1 MDRTRRNLLL
11 CSALA
16 VLVLSA
22 GSPARP
28 QAVLPKTPDAIVQAS
43 PDRPMVWVHSMVC
56 FPLDLKWLPGGYGQC
71 APLEQEQGLEH
82 RTGVGWAA
90 TDIQD
95 AKAAGVDG
103 FSVDVFDGD
112 DRNYLEQADA
122 VGGFLIAPCLDLS
135 TTADDR
141 KEAVALRVI
150 EQNCRAAEGHPSAA
164 RVGGGYVVF
173 LYGTGMLTPEAWGRV
188 RARVR
193 ADGFQTYLVAAVE
206 AGGDLSVASKFP
218 RDVMARYLPPFEAA
232 YSFGS
237 TGPWWSETSAL
248 VQAAGKAW
256 AGGMMPGYDRETPNG
271 GFSDARATAAYRA
284 EWHRHLAPQSAP
296 RPAWACISTW
306 NDLAENTELLPD
318 SDWNV
323 TRAELTRW
331 FSAKFKGR
339 NVGWTRPHLYITT
352 PKMVYRGRPYP
363 AEGLALN
370 TLARPVRVTT
380 ELMDGAGRPVGRPV
394 TVLVPP
400 GEDGAAAAIV
410 RLSDFPAGRFLRAR
424 ATLRDGSRVL
434 ASVLS
439 APILALDEMSQP
451 GYRQTYYSVPAHKS
465 LPGTVRLA
473 LSAAP
478 GSGMRQALVIAPK
491 GSLVR
496 FAEVLHNGALAR
508 NSFRAPASVTLPR
521 RDESGQTVGLTTWG
535 FTVGRVTDDAFRV
548 GYSDPVYS
556 APRGDVSLWEKFD
569 FDEGAGRTARDSSVY
584 GKVGRL
590 QDAEWV
596 MPGVGGTGACL
607 RFNGTTSR
615 VLLAD
620 TKTPTGPLSLTLA
633 VRPARLGGFLYGD
646 GGGLIC
652 EIRPD
657 GRLNFSLL
665 TKGGWRPVAS
675 KTALKTGEWTRLA
688 FTNDVQTSRI
698 WINSQMDAEAP
709 SGPLNDSG
717 SPMIG
722 GNPYGGDAYAGD
734 IDDFALRA
742 LPTPPGGARRSSLP
756 P

>member
-1 MDRTRRNLLL
+1 MSKCLF
-11 CSALA
+11 
-16 VLVLSA
+16 SA
-22 GSPARP
+22 GLAALTLLVG
-28 QAVLPKTPDAIVQAS
+28 QVVCAQVVLPKTPDPIVQAS

-71 APLEQEQGLEH
+71 APLEQEQGLEE
-82 RTGVGWAA
+82 RTGKGWAA

-112 DRNYLEQADA
+112 DRSYLEQADA

-135 TTADDR
+135 TTPDAR
-141 KEAVALRVI
+141 REATAIRVI
-150 EQNCRAAEGHPSAA
+150 EQNCRVAERHPSAA
-164 RVGGGYVVF
+164 RVGGAYVVF
-173 LYGTGMLTPEAWGRV
+173 LYGTGMLSPEAWGRV
-188 RARVR
+188 RAQVK
-193 ADGFQTYLVAAVE
+193 ADGYDTYLVAAVE
-206 AGGDLSVASKFP
+206 AGGDLSVESKFP
-218 RDVMARYLPPFEAA
+218 REVMARYLPPFEAA

-237 TGPWWSETSAL
+237 TGPWWKETGAL
-248 VQAAGKAW
+248 VKDSGKVW

-271 GFSDARATAAYRA
+271 GYSDARATAAYRE
-284 EWHRHLAPQSAP
+284 EWHRHLAAK
-296 RPAWACISTW
+296 PAWACVSTW

-331 FSAKFKGR
+331 FSAKFKGQS
-339 NVGWTRPHLYITT
+339 VGWTQPHLYVTT
-352 PKMVYRGRPYP
+352 PKTVYRDRPVP

-370 TLARPVRVTT
+370 TLPRPVRVTT

-394 TVLVPP
+394 TALVPP
-400 GEDGAAAAIV
+400 GQDGAATATI
-410 RLSDFPAGRFLRAR
+410 RLSAFPAGRFLRAR
-424 ATLRDGSRVL
+424 ATLRDGAKVI
-434 ASVLS
+434 ATVLS

-451 GYRQTYYSVPAHKS
+451 GYRQTYYSIPAHKS

-473 LSAAP
+473 VRAAP
-478 GSGMRQALVIAPK
+478 GDGMRQARVIPPV
-491 GSLVR
+491 GTLVR
-496 FAEVLHNGALAR
+496 FAEALHNGALAR
-508 NSFRAPASVTLPR
+508 NFFHAPATITLPR
-521 RDESGQTVGLTTWG
+521 RDEGGQVIGLTAWG
-535 FTVGRVTDDAFRV
+535 FTVGRVTDDHFRV
-548 GYSDPVYS
+548 GYSDPVYT

-569 FDEGAGRTARDSSVY
+569 FDEGAGQIAHDASVY

-590 QDAEWV
+590 QDTEWV
-596 MPGVGGTGACL
+596 TPGVGGKGACL

-620 TKTPTGPLSLTLA
+620 TKTPTGPLSLSLT
-633 VRPARLGGFLYGD
+633 VRPAKLGGFLYGD

-657 GRLNFSLL
+657 GTLNFSLL
-665 TKGGWRPVAS
+665 TGGGWRPVVS
-675 KTALKTGEWTRLA
+675 KTALKPGEWARLE
-688 FTNDVQTSRI
+688 FTNDGHTSRI
-698 WINSQMDAEAP
+698 WINGRLDAEAP

-734 IDDFALRA
+734 LDDFALRA
-742 LPTPPGGARRSSLP
+742 LPAPPSERSSLP
-756 P
+756 R